1 MSNVKTT
8 TGVQGLGSA
17 VPIQRPML
25 ASVGQ
30 AVPVAPDEIPADAT
44 PSTPAPVPSTG
55 VSIFPD
61 PPWSSILIDASL
73 ATIKA
78 GAAGAVV
85 GAALSQPGRRSKS
98 IVRGATVSA
107 TVSPIAVGLIELGR
121 ITIRESAPEQKAA
134 ERRQLLKTTG
144 VALAIGAVAL
154 GLDYWLTRAG

>member
-8 TGVQGLGSA
+8 TGVQGLAGA

-30 AVPVAPDEIPADAT
+30 AVPVAPEEVPPDAQANPPA
-44 PSTPAPVPSTG
+44 PSTG
-55 VSIFPD
+55 MSIFPD

-107 TVSPIAVGLIELGR
+107 TVSPIAIGLIELGR

-144 VALAIGAVAL
+144 VALAIGAAAL
-154 GLDYWLTRAG
+154 GIDYWLTRAG